1 MKTDNMIDLPKDL
14 FSSIDIIH
22 SRATTIY
29 NGISSDAM
37 ELISS
42 QRDKKKL
49 EEIKNSKKSNNIKE
63 ENSTASGRKLRK

>member
-63 ENSTASGRKLRK
+63 ESSTVSRRKLRK

>member
-49 EEIKNSKKSNNIKE
+49 EEMKVSKKSNEVKE
-63 ENSTASGRKLRK
+63 DIITTSGRKLRK

>member
-29 NGISSDAM
+29 NGIDSQAM

-42 QRDKKKL
+42 QRDKKKIDEMKL
-49 EEIKNSKKSNNIKE
+49 KQKADKSQSE
-63 ENSTASGRKLRK
+63 TTTASGRKLKK